1 MCNVVYVREDSPTEK
16 REPQTLPGVELGYL
30 QALTI
35 VRCFGF
41 LFEREKSEVKG
52 RGYMVR

>member
-1 MCNVVYVREDSPTEK
+1 MCNVVSVREDSPTEK